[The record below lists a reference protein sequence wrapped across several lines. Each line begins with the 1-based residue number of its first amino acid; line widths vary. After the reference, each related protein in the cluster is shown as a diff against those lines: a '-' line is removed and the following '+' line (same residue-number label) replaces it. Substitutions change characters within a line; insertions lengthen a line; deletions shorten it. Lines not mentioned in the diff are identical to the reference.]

1 MEKSTMEK
9 STMKEALRDSISK
22 VLETMFFQPVQ
33 ISTDGVD
40 LLQWFTRKPSLYGA
54 SINFC
59 GPIDGSLFFL
69 IPKTA
74 VDEITA
80 NFLGNN
86 VESIEEEQRKD
97 TIKEALNMIGGNMLS
112 GIDTEGRFS
121 LDIPQLI
128 AKESLSSDKLQDL
141 QGEIFHI
148 ETEDN
153 RMVVGFRV
161 EPQ

>member
-1 MEKSTMEK
+1 
-9 STMKEALRDSISK
+9 
-22 VLETMFFQPVQ
+22 MFFQPVQ
-33 ISTDGVD
+33 ISTNGVD

-54 SINFC
+54 IINFS
-59 GPIDGSLFFL
+59 GPIDGSIFFL

-74 VDEITA
+74 ANEITA

-97 TIKEALNMIGGNMLS
+97 TIKEALNMVGGNMLS
-112 GIDTEGRFS
+112 DLDSEGLIS

-128 AKESLSSDKLQDL
+128 SQEDLSPDKLQDL
-141 QGEIFHI
+141 QGEIFFI

-153 RMVVGFRV
+153 RMVVGIRV
-161 EPQ
+161 QNLE

>member
-1 MEKSTMEK
+1 MMEK
-9 STMKEALRDSISK
+9 STMKTALRDSISE
-22 VLETMFFQPVQ
+22 VLEKMFFQPVQ

-40 LLQWFTRKPSLYGA
+40 LRQWFTRKPSLYGA
-54 SINFC
+54 NINFS
-59 GPIDGSLFFL
+59 GPIDGAIFFL

-74 VDEITA
+74 ADEITA

-97 TIKEALNMIGGNMLS
+97 TIKEALNIIGGNMLS
-112 GIDTEGRFS
+112 DIDAEGLFS

-128 AKESLSSDKLQDL
+128 AKAALSSDKLQDL
-141 QGEIFHI
+141 QGEIICI

-153 RMVVGFRV
+153 RMVVGIDMG
-161 EPQ
+161 